1 MAINVDWQPGDTAES
16 HGAVAKK
23 SPLTGTQSPE
33 VAAGDQFSE
42 SHRRDAGIA
51 HAARGVLELKRYLLG
66 EQAPSV
72 AVKDG
77 WVILWGEVESDYKRQ
92 PATRAVFRLQG
103 VKGVTDLIAVR
114 PVISV
119 DLEAE
124 SS

>member
-1 MAINVDWQPGDTAES
+1 MAINVNWQSGDTAES
-16 HGAVAKK
+16 RRAIAEE
-23 SPLTGTQSPE
+23 SPLSGTQSPDI
-33 VAAGDQFSE
+33 AAGDQFSE
-42 SHRRDAGIA
+42 SNRRDADIA
-51 HAARGVLELKRYLLG
+51 HSARSVLGLKRYLPG

-77 WVILWGEVESDYKRQ
+77 WVILWGEVERDYKRQ

-114 PVISV
+114 PATPV
-119 DLEAE
+119 DVEGE

>member
-16 HGAVAKK
+16 PRAVAEK
-23 SPLTGTQSPE
+23 SPLTGTQLPDIT
-33 VAAGDQFSE
+33 AGDRFSE
-42 SHRRDAGIA
+42 SNRRDADIA
-51 HAARGVLELKRYLLG
+51 HSARSVLGLKRYLPG

-77 WVILWGEVESDYKRQ
+77 WVILWGEVERDYKRQ

-114 PVISV
+114 PATSV

-124 SS
+124 SP

>member
-16 HGAVAKK
+16 HRAVAEKP
-23 SPLTGTQSPE
+23 PLTGAQSPDIA
-33 VAAGDQFSE
+33 VSDQFSE
-42 SHRRDAGIA
+42 SNRRDAGIA
-51 HAARGVLELKRYLLG
+51 HSARSVLGLKRYLPG
-66 EQAPSV
+66 EHPPSV

-77 WVILWGEVESDYKRQ
+77 WVILWGEVERDYKRQ

-114 PVISV
+114 PATAV
-119 DLEAE
+119 DPEAE